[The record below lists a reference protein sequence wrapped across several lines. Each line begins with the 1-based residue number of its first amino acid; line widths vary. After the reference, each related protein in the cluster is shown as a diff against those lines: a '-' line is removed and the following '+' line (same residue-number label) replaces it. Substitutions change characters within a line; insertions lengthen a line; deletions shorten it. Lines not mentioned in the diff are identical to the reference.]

1 LQYFNYCGKIILFNS
16 IPRFITE
23 KGTMETENMGKEQL
37 LSELK
42 ESRRQREKLQASLD
56 RIIDITAGIIYVLDP
71 DGKFVFVN
79 NAVEEILQYD
89 PEELIG
95 KHFSEIMSPNE
106 YKRVSRLFVLPK
118 LIGKKTGD
126 ESAPKL
132 FDERRTGPRKTKNL
146 EVQLLTKS
154 QKDVRIMAGDV
165 TGIIAVEGAYDR
177 ELMQKNKN
185 KAVAFVGSQGL
196 IFDITKY
203 KQAEMERLDIQRR
216 LFELQKMDAVGRL
229 AEGIAHDFNN
239 KLGTILGCAEMM
251 KQNCGPAAREL
262 DAYINPVISA
272 SKHAADLT
280 GKLLLF
286 ARSSTPRAEE
296 DVNIHTLVLNV
307 VHLLEHTA
315 DKRISIQQS
324 LLPQSP
330 MVRGDLK
337 QIQSAIL
344 NIAINACEAMPEGG
358 ELLFET
364 TTHTANDAFLRK
376 HAHAKDAARYMCLSV
391 TDSGVGMGK
400 DVQSRM
406 FEPFFTT
413 KTDGSS
419 IGMGLTSVSNCVK
432 SHNGFIE
439 VESAPGKGTRM
450 DVFLPLEKLEPSKA
464 AGAAPVQKVKKGSGR
479 ILVVDDE
486 LSFLNVSKDILED
499 LGYSVVTRQNGR
511 EAVTYYR
518 GHHKEIDCA
527 IIDVMMPEL
536 SGCDCFRELKKIN
549 PSIKAII
556 STGYGLNKDVESV
569 LKDGVADFIQKPF
582 ESARLS
588 QVLSKILTP
597 R

>member
-1 LQYFNYCGKIILFNS
+1 
-16 IPRFITE
+16 
-23 KGTMETENMGKEQL
+23 
-37 LSELK
+37 
-42 ESRRQREKLQASLD
+42 
-56 RIIDITAGIIYVLDP
+56 
-71 DGKFVFVN
+71 
-79 NAVEEILQYD
+79 
-89 PEELIG
+89 
-95 KHFSEIMSPNE
+95 
-106 YKRVSRLFVLPK
+106 
-118 LIGKKTGD
+118 
-126 ESAPKL
+126 
-132 FDERRTGPRKTKNL
+132 
-146 EVQLLTKS
+146 
-154 QKDVRIMAGDV
+154 MAGDV

-177 ELMQKNKN
+177 GLMEKNKN

-196 IFDITKY
+196 IFDITRY
-203 KQAEMERLDIQRR
+203 KQAEKERLDIQRR

-251 KQNCGPAAREL
+251 KQNCGSAASEL
-262 DAYINPVISA
+262 DAYINPIISA

-324 LLPQSP
+324 LNPQAP
-330 MVRGDLK
+330 VVRGDLK

-344 NIAINACEAMPEGG
+344 NIAINACDAMPEGG

-376 HAHAKDAARYMCLSV
+376 HTHAKDAAKYMCLSV
-391 TDSGVGMGK
+391 IDSGVGMDK

-432 SHNGFIE
+432 NHNGFIE
-439 VESAPGKGTRM
+439 VESAPGKGTRI

-518 GHHKEIDCA
+518 SHHKEIDCA

-556 STGYGLNKDVESV
+556 STGYGLNKDVETV

-588 QVLSKILTP
+588 QVLSKILAP